1 MKKLIMKKIL
11 YAWMGLSD
19 AKAFETENRNDT
31 GPIAAA
37 LKSDVYVRA
46 VIFSS
51 DSLNDRVQDF
61 GEWLK
66 TFCKHPIHVN
76 TIKTGLTDP
85 TDFKAIYIQA
95 LDGVKST
102 LKTDA
107 SSIRPVFHTSAGT
120 GSMGIIW
127 LLLQHRFDAVLIKS
141 SRDHGVTELTF
152 PFNLSANLIEE
163 GTLRDTGY
171 QQGIIHESAVMKRL
185 IEKAINCAP
194 LSRPVLIEGAS
205 GTGKEMIAKLIHEH
219 RFNLAK
225 GNFIPINCGAIP
237 RELVESELFGH
248 VRGAFTGADQIREG
262 KIEQA
267 RGGTLFL
274 DEIGEMPLDVQTK
287 LLRVLQDKT
296 VLKIGDHPKN
306 ARKIDFRLVAAT
318 NRKLVQEVA
327 QGNFREDLYYR
338 INVIYL
344 KTPALKERGP
354 DEVHLLARHFLKDI
368 NHDFRR
374 FPGYKEKTLSKSAI
388 DLLQSYSWP
397 GNIRELFNVLY
408 RAVFEQPRDPVI
420 SDTHIQEAIGIDHP
434 VKKGEEQEL
443 LKPLEKDTRVDL
455 DGLIEKIKEQYV
467 RQALELSRGSVTVAA
482 KMLGKDNSQS
492 LYPLMKN
499 LGIDHNSYK
508 IKEKNQPKKS

>member
-1 MKKLIMKKIL
+1 MKKIL

-19 AKAFETENRNDT
+19 VKAFETENRDDT

-51 DSLNDRVQDF
+51 DLLNDRVQDF

-66 TFCKHPIHVN
+66 TFCNHPIHVN

-141 SRDHGVTELTF
+141 SREHGVTELTF

-163 GTLRDTGY
+163 GTLRDAGY

-185 IEKAINCAP
+185 IEKATNCAP
-194 LSRPVLIEGAS
+194 LSRPVLIEGSS

-344 KTPALKERGP
+344 KTPSLKERGP
-354 DEVHLLARHFLKDI
+354 DEIHLLARHFLKDI

-508 IKEKNQPKKS
+508 IIEKPA